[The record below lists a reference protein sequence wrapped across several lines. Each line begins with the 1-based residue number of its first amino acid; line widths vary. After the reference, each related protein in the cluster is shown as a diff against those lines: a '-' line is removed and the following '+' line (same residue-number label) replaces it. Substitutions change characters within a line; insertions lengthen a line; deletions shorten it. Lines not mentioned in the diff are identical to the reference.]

1 MANLR
6 IRARK
11 AQLQE
16 NIQKMKS
23 QDMNPPQG

>member
-1 MANLR
+1 MAHLR

-16 NIQKMKS
+16 SIQKMKS